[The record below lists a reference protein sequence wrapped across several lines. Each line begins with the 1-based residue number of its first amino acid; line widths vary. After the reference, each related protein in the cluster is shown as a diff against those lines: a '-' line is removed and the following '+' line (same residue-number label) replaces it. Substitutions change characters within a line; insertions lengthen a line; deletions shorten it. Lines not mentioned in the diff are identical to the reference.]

1 VQPPKRKRQG
11 GDRDPKRQRT
21 EENLVDNEVEE
32 EDKEEQ
38 KPTMHV
44 FFDIKAMQLQNEP
57 NLLIVETEEEDK
69 PVIFAGEPCVKEF
82 LEWLEELTED
92 DERNVT
98 VIAHNFQGHDGYLV
112 AKEYYGK
119 NQKSICK
126 VLWWI

>member
-1 VQPPKRKRQG
+1 MCNRQG
-11 GDRDPKRQRT
+11 GDRAPKRQRT

-32 EDKEEQ
+32 EDKEEK

-44 FFDIKAMQLQNEP
+44 FFDIEAMQLQNEHEP
-57 NLLIVETEEEDK
+57 NLLIAETEEEDE

-98 VIAHNFQGHDGYLV
+98 VIAHNFQGYDGYFV
-112 AKEYYGK
+112 VKEYYGN
-119 NQKSICK
+119 NQIIEQLRSG
-126 VLWWI
+126 